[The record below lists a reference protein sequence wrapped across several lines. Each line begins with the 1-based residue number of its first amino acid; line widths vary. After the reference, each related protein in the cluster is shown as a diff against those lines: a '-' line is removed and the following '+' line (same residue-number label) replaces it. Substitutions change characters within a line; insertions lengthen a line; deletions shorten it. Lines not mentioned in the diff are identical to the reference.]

1 MANDKDPLLG
11 ALGICRK
18 AGKLLH
24 GYDRVEEAVMRGK
37 ACLVL
42 LACDASKRTTQ
53 QHMQDTCRGVIPCAV
68 MPLKGED
75 LRMLTPKPAA
85 VFAVT
90 DENLAHLCAGYLKK
104 ASEGGFSQWL
114 ISNTKLRILQ
124 KILAS
129 APKKVIE
136 TFAELTGET
145 RKTGATF
152 EENEVNAL
160 LEALTRETAVKD
172 LG

>member
-53 QHMQDTCRGVIPCAV
+53 HMQDTCAC
-68 MPLKGED
+68 
-75 LRMLTPKPAA
+75 LRQSLLP
-85 VFAVT
+85 
-90 DENLAHLCAGYLKK
+90 YLR
-104 ASEGGFSQWL
+104 L
-114 ISNTKLRILQ
+114 RTKTLHTCVQ
-124 KILAS
+124 
-129 APKKVIE
+129 
-136 TFAELTGET
+136 
-145 RKTGATF
+145 ATS
-152 EENEVNAL
+152 
-160 LEALTRETAVKD
+160 KSK
-172 LG
+172 

>member
-24 GYDRVEEAVMRGK
+24 GYDRVEVAEMRGK

-42 LACDASKRTTQ
+42 LACDASKRTT

-104 ASEGGFSQWL
+104 QVKED
-114 ISNTKLRILQ
+114 
-124 KILAS
+124 S
-129 APKKVIE
+129 AN
-136 TFAELTGET
+136 G
-145 RKTGATF
+145 
-152 EENEVNAL
+152 
-160 LEALTRETAVKD
+160 
-172 LG
+172 

>member
-53 QHMQDTCRGVIPCAV
+53 HM
-68 MPLKGED
+68 
-75 LRMLTPKPAA
+75 
-85 VFAVT
+85 
-90 DENLAHLCAGYLKK
+90 
-104 ASEGGFSQWL
+104 
-114 ISNTKLRILQ
+114 
-124 KILAS
+124 
-129 APKKVIE
+129 
-136 TFAELTGET
+136 
-145 RKTGATF
+145 
-152 EENEVNAL
+152 
-160 LEALTRETAVKD
+160 
-172 LG
+172 

>member
-53 QHMQDTCRGVIPCAV
+53 HMQDTCRGVIPCAV
-68 MPLKGED
+68 MPLKARTCAC
-75 LRMLTPKPAA
+75 LRQSL
-85 VFAVT
+85 
-90 DENLAHLCAGYLKK
+90 LLYLR
-104 ASEGGFSQWL
+104 L
-114 ISNTKLRILQ
+114 RTKTLHTCVQ
-124 KILAS
+124 
-129 APKKVIE
+129 
-136 TFAELTGET
+136 
-145 RKTGATF
+145 ATS
-152 EENEVNAL
+152 
-160 LEALTRETAVKD
+160 KSK
-172 LG
+172 

>member
-53 QHMQDTCRGVIPCAV
+53 HMQDTCRGVIPCAV
-68 MPLKGED
+68 MPLKRRG
-75 LRMLTPKPAA
+75 PAHA
-85 VFAVT
+85 YAKSLLPYFAVT
-90 DENLAHLCAGYLKK
+90 DEKPCTPVCRLPQK
-104 ASEGGFSQWL
+104 ASEGG
-114 ISNTKLRILQ
+114 
-124 KILAS
+124 S
-129 APKKVIE
+129 AN
-136 TFAELTGET
+136 G
-145 RKTGATF
+145 
-152 EENEVNAL
+152 
-160 LEALTRETAVKD
+160 
-172 LG
+172 

>member
-53 QHMQDTCRGVIPCAV
+53 HIPCAV

-104 ASEGGFSQWL
+104 QVKED
-114 ISNTKLRILQ
+114 
-124 KILAS
+124 S
-129 APKKVIE
+129 AN
-136 TFAELTGET
+136 G
-145 RKTGATF
+145 
-152 EENEVNAL
+152 
-160 LEALTRETAVKD
+160 
-172 LG
+172 

>member
-37 ACLVL
+37 
-42 LACDASKRTTQ
+42 
-53 QHMQDTCRGVIPCAV
+53 
-68 MPLKGED
+68 
-75 LRMLTPKPAA
+75 LTPKPAA

-104 ASEGGFSQWL
+104 QVKED
-114 ISNTKLRILQ
+114 
-124 KILAS
+124 S
-129 APKKVIE
+129 AN
-136 TFAELTGET
+136 G
-145 RKTGATF
+145 
-152 EENEVNAL
+152 
-160 LEALTRETAVKD
+160 
-172 LG
+172 

>member
-53 QHMQDTCRGVIPCAV
+53 HMQDTCRGVIPCAV
-68 MPLKGED
+68 MPLKGSG
-75 LRMLTPKPAA
+75 
-85 VFAVT
+85 VFLPDSGVQ
-90 DENLAHLCAGYLKK
+90 DVPHQRQILFQRQLLKGP
-104 ASEGGFSQWL
+104 GGIAQ
-114 ISNTKLRILQ
+114 Q
-124 KILAS
+124 H
-129 APKKVIE
+129 
-136 TFAELTGET
+136 GQQ
-145 RKTGATF
+145 
-152 EENEVNAL
+152 
-160 LEALTRETAVKD
+160 EA
-172 LG
+172 

>member
-53 QHMQDTCRGVIPCAV
+53 HMQDTCRGVIPCAV

-104 ASEGGFSQWL
+104 QVKED
-114 ISNTKLRILQ
+114 
-124 KILAS
+124 S
-129 APKKVIE
+129 ANGRFQIQSYGYCKRFWHQHQIGYRD
-136 TFAELTGET
+136 FC
-145 RKTGATF
+145 GAD
-152 EENEVNAL
+152 
-160 LEALTRETAVKD
+160 RRDPQDGRD
-172 LG
+172 L

>member
-53 QHMQDTCRGVIPCAV
+53 HMQDTCRGVIPCAV

-90 DENLAHLCAGYLKK
+90 DENLAHRQRAAYWGQGSPCKCRFDINGDACAFLAQQEKPK
-104 ASEGGFSQWL
+104 RRQILVLFRRIFRFSFCTSHEIQNFCASD
-114 ISNTKLRILQ
+114 
-124 KILAS
+124 A
-129 APKKVIE
+129 VV
-136 TFAELTGET
+136 
-145 RKTGATF
+145 ATL
-152 EENEVNAL
+152 VAM
-160 LEALTRETAVKD
+160 
-172 LG
+172 